1 MKGNLCPFCNHAII
15 PGSAFCDNCGRR
27 LIDLPAAQPQ
37 PTTAGLGEGALQ
49 PPTGKIC
56 PRCSF
61 NNIQGA
67 LFCIDCGAPL
77 SSIPTPENNLP
88 VEEETSPGT
97 SAPPPAY
104 TAVIT
109 GSLVLEQSSVL
120 LPLPKERTELTLGR
134 EDAPSGIVPDINLE
148 AHGGHEAGVGR
159 KHARLVIIEGRLYL
173 EDQGSINGTF
183 INRKK
188 LAPETPQPLNDGDEI
203 RLGRFVM
210 RYQLI

>member
-1 MKGNLCPFCNHAII
+1 
-15 PGSAFCDNCGRR
+15 
-27 LIDLPAAQPQ
+27 
-37 PTTAGLGEGALQ
+37 
-49 PPTGKIC
+49 
-56 PRCSF
+56 
-61 NNIQGA
+61 
-67 LFCIDCGAPL
+67 
-77 SSIPTPENNLP
+77 
-88 VEEETSPGT
+88 
-97 SAPPPAY
+97 
-104 TAVIT
+104 VIT

-134 EDAPSGIVPDINLE
+134 EDAPSGIFPDINLE

-210 RYQLI
+210 RYQLV